1 MELLT
6 IAVILR
12 TNRPIKTIPF
22 SFLGADIFSGGC
34 SRRSR
39 REVRVYGHGMSVDSM
54 PTNGICSDQVGQTNS
69 IPTVPSSISHLVTR
83 ILQGNKKIV
92 LIVCK
97 LYVWIRI
104 KYLFDRNINTWCILT
119 KKTKSY
125 IIYYIIHLT
134 HSITL
139 YLLLF
144 YIYIYIHR

>member
-104 KYLFDRNINTWCILT
+104 KYLFDRNKYVVYFNEEKL
-119 KKTKSY
+119 
-125 IIYYIIHLT
+125 YYTLDT
-134 HSITL
+134 FYYSIFTNVL
-139 YLLLF
+139 
-144 YIYIYIHR
+144 YIHTDRKSFVK